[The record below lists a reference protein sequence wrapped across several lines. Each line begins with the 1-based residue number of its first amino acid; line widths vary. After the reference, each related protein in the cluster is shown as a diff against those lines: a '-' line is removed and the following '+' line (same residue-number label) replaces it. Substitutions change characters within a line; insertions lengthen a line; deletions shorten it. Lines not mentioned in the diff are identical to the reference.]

1 MVAGPA
7 PLWSPHR
14 RVAAPGGRTDV
25 EGVVTVADAELLVEV
40 TGPVATVV
48 IRNPARRN
56 AMTAA
61 MWRRLP
67 ALLDGLEADP
77 AVRALVLTGAG
88 DTFCAGADL
97 GDLDELL
104 DAGDASIAVAAEE
117 RLAAFAKPTVA
128 AVRGACVGGGC
139 QLAVACDLRVAT
151 ADARFGVPPARLGLV
166 YPAPTT
172 RRLARLVGPGRG
184 QAPALHRR
192 ADRRRAGAAGGPGRR
207 GAAGRPARRPGGR
220 ADRRRGRPLPAQ
232 RRRRQGDRRRA
243 GGRGPDRVVA
253 RAGPGQRR
261 GPRGCRGLPRAPP
274 APASAGHHPPGTD
287 PVHRSRGGTGAGGCR
302 AEGRTPDA
310 APRSR
315 RPVRHR
321 PASDAQ
327 VGTTGSRRSGMP
339 ASVGVRSPLRWLQ
352 P

>member
-1 MVAGPA
+1 M
-7 PLWSPHR
+7 
-14 RVAAPGGRTDV
+14 
-25 EGVVTVADAELLVEV
+25 TVADAELLVEV

-56 AMTAA
+56 AMTTA

-67 ALLDGLEADP
+67 VLLDGLEADP

-172 RRLARLVGPGRG
+172 RRLARLVGPAAAKHLLFTAELIDAER
-184 QAPALHRR
+184 ALRVGLVDEVLPG
-192 ADRRRAGAAGGPGRR
+192 DRLAARVDELT
-207 GAAGRPARRPGGR
+207 AAVVARSQLSVAAAKEIVDGR
-220 ADRRRGRPLPAQ
+220 ADEDRIAWWHGQVRASGEAREGVAAFHERRP
-232 RRRRQGDRRRA
+232 
-243 GGRGPDRVVA
+243 
-253 RAGPGQRR
+253 
-261 GPRGCRGLPRAPP
+261 PRFGWTPP
-274 APASAGHHPPGTD
+274 A
-287 PVHRSRGGTGAGGCR
+287 
-302 AEGRTPDA
+302 
-310 APRSR
+310 
-315 RPVRHR
+315 RH
-321 PASDAQ
+321 
-327 VGTTGSRRSGMP
+327 
-339 ASVGVRSPLRWLQ
+339 
-352 P
+352 

>member
-1 MVAGPA
+1 M
-7 PLWSPHR
+7 
-14 RVAAPGGRTDV
+14 VAAPTRRRSRRPGGTL

-56 AMTAA
+56 AMTTA

-67 ALLDGLEADP
+67 ELLDGLEADP

-117 RLAAFAKPTVA
+117 RIAAFAKPTVA

-139 QLAVACDLRVAT
+139 QLAVACDLRIAA

-172 RRLARLVGPGRG
+172 RRLARLVGPGAAKHLLFTAELIDAER
-184 QAPALHRR
+184 ALRVGL
-192 ADRRRAGAAGGPGRR
+192 ADEVLSVDRLAARVDELT
-207 GAAGRPARRPGGR
+207 AAMVARSQLSVAAAKEIIDGR
-220 ADRRRGRPLPAQ
+220 ADE
-232 RRRRQGDRRRA
+232 DRIAWWHGQVRA
-243 GGRGPDRVVA
+243 SGEAREGVA
-253 RAGPGQRR
+253 AF
-261 GPRGCRGLPRAPP
+261 
-274 APASAGHHPPGTD
+274 H
-287 PVHRSRGGTGAGGCR
+287 
-302 AEGRTPDA
+302 E
-310 APRSR
+310 R
-315 RPVRHR
+315 RPPRFGWTPAR
-321 PASDAQ
+321 P
-327 VGTTGSRRSGMP
+327 
-339 ASVGVRSPLRWLQ
+339 
-352 P
+352 